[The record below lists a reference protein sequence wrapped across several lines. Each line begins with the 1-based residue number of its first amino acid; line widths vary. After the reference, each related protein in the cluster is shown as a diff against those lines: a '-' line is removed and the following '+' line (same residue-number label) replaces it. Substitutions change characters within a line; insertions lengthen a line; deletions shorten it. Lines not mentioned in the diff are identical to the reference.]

1 MKTNFI
7 KKFMLLTTAFA
18 VAFGMASVA
27 LASGAVINNA
37 SGDLKTVR
45 VSNYSA
51 QPGAMSW
58 GSTVNSAAG
67 QTVSVGIYYHSSGDV
82 AVQNLRIKLSPQTS
96 GSSSSHTFTATLSAD
111 NATSVTDS
119 ATVNVIDAVQSISY
133 IPTAVYWYPNQ
144 ACKNNPGCQ
153 PTPLAFGQNGGELFG
168 SGLLIGTIP
177 AGWSTQGGITVQFK
191 VSNNDVVGTVPSVTT
206 YAATGLSDTSG
217 SVTLKGFVNPNGT
230 SVSAWFK
237 YRRNGGAWVE
247 TTHQPIGTTAQN
259 ISKSLTG
266 LPGGNYEYQAVANDI
281 YHGDSKFFTLNGGG
295 SPCDPCDPC
304 GTHYPCSTG
313 DNAPSV
319 DTLSPTNIDTDSATL
334 RGNLTDDGNDTNDIY
349 FKWGTSSNNLSHT
362 LNAGTK
368 SNTGTFSKTL
378 SGLNEDTTYYYKAC
392 ADNSN
397 GSDCGVVESFDTDS
411 NGGCID
417 CCDSC
422 PSNNDRPDITTLNT
436 VAITTSTAVVD
447 GYYNANGC
455 SVTTYFEY
463 GRTNNLGSVTGSTS
477 RGNGSGSMAY
487 AFTSLAS
494 NTTYYYR
501 AVGTNCEGTT
511 RGSIKSFT
519 TRTGVVVDN
528 GGTVFVGTGGGSQ
541 FIKLMIDNHRTTVRS
556 GTDIAYDVSWE
567 NVTGSTLKN
576 LVLEVN
582 FDQMDVIDT
591 DMGSITHD
599 GHSVIVEIDSLGSH
613 DTGEMTI
620 TTKTAG
626 FLKDGEPIVAQ
637 AIMAFE
643 NPKTSATENAI
654 AYDSDEFT
662 TRGSTLGASIFG
674 LGLPTSLGGWLII
687 LLIILLIIVLARHF
701 MRQNQTHVVMN
712 NQAAH
717 PVDAAPTQAAGNDYI
732 VYRPTPPIK

>member
-1 MKTNFI
+1 
-7 KKFMLLTTAFA
+7 MLLTTAFA
-18 VAFGMASVA
+18 VAFGMATSA
-27 LASGAVINNA
+27 FASGAVINSS

-51 QPGAMSW
+51 QPGSMSW
-58 GSTVNSAAG
+58 GATVNSAAG
-67 QTVSVGIYYHSSGDV
+67 QTVSVGIYYHNSGDV
-82 AVQNLRIKLSPQTS
+82 ALQNLRIKLSPQTS

-119 ATVNVIDAVQSISY
+119 ATINVIDGAQSITY
-133 IPTAVYWYPNQ
+133 IPTAVLWYPNQ
-144 ACKNNPGCQ
+144 ACKNNPNCQ
-153 PTPLAFGQNGGELFG
+153 PTPLFFGQNGGELFG
-168 SGLLIGTIP
+168 AGLLIGTIP
-177 AGWSTQGGITVQFK
+177 AGWSTQGGLVVQFK

-206 YAATGLSDTSG
+206 YAAGSLSDTSG
-217 SVTLKGFVNPNGT
+217 SVTLKGFVNPNGNT
-230 SVSAWFK
+230 VSAWFK

-247 TTHQPIGTTAQN
+247 TTHQSIGTTAQN

-266 LPGGNYEYQAVANDI
+266 LPAGNYEYQAIANDI
-281 YHGDSKFFTLNGGG
+281 YHGESKFFTLHGDN
-295 SPCDPCDPC
+295 PTCDPCDPC
-304 GTHYPCSTG
+304 GDDYPCPSG
-313 DNAPSV
+313 DDAPDV

-334 RGNLTDDGNDTNDIY
+334 RGDLNDTGNDTNDIY

-362 LNAGTK
+362 LNAGSK
-368 SNTGTFSKTL
+368 SSTGTFSKTL
-378 SGLNEDTTYYYKAC
+378 SGLDEDETYYYKAC
-392 ADNSN
+392 ATNSN
-397 GSDCGVVESFDTDS
+397 GSDCGAVESFDTDS
-411 NGGCID
+411 EGGTCID
-417 CCDSC
+417 YGC
-422 PSNNDRPDITTLNT
+422 NGEDRPDITTLSA

-463 GRTNNLGSVTGSTS
+463 GRTNGLGSVTGSTN

-487 AFTSLAS
+487 AFTSLAP

-613 DTGEMTI
+613 DPGEMTI
-620 TTKTAG
+620 TTLNTG
-626 FLKDGEPIVAQ
+626 FLKDCEPVVSQ

-712 NQAAH
+712 NQPVR
-717 PVDAAPTQAAGNDYI
+717 PVDVAASPATGNDYI

>member
-7 KKFMLLTTAFA
+7 KKFTLLTTAFA
-18 VAFGMASVA
+18 VAFGMTSAVA
-27 LASGAVINNA
+27 FASGAVINST

-51 QPGAMSW
+51 QPGAMAW
-58 GSTVNSAAG
+58 GPTVNSAAG
-67 QTVSVGIYYHSSGDV
+67 QTVSVGIYYHNSGDV
-82 AVQNLRIKLSPQTS
+82 ALQNLRIKLSPQNS
-96 GSSSSHTFTATLSAD
+96 GSSSSHAFTATLSAD

-119 ATVNVIDAVQSISY
+119 ATINVIDAPQSVTY

-144 ACKNNPGCQ
+144 ACKNNPNCQ
-153 PTPLAFGQNGGELFG
+153 PTTLAFGQNGGELFG
-168 SGLLIGTIP
+168 SGLLIGTLP

-191 VSNNDVVGTVPSVTT
+191 VSNNGVVGTVPSVTT
-206 YAATGLSDTSG
+206 YAPTGLSDTSG
-217 SVTLKGFVNPNGT
+217 SVTLKGFVNPNGAN
-230 SVSAWFK
+230 VSAWFK

-247 TTHQPIGTTAQN
+247 TTHQSLGTTAQN
-259 ISKSLTG
+259 ISKNLSG
-266 LPGGNYEYQAVANDI
+266 LPGGNYEYQAVANDT
-281 YHGDSKFFTLNGGG
+281 YHGESKFFTLYGDAD
-295 SPCDPCDPC
+295 PCDPCDPC
-304 GTHYPCSTG
+304 GNDYPCSSG
-313 DNAPSV
+313 DDAPSV
-319 DTLSPTNIDTDSATL
+319 DTLSPTSIDTDSATL
-334 RGNLTDDGNDTNDIY
+334 RGDLNDDGNDTNDIY
-349 FKWGTSSNNLSHT
+349 FKWGTSSNNLNYT

-368 SNTGTFSKTL
+368 SSPGTFSKNL
-378 SGLNEDTTYYYKAC
+378 SGLDEDETYYYKAC
-392 ADNSN
+392 ATNSN
-397 GSDCGVVESFDTDS
+397 GSDCGAIESFDTDS
-411 NGGCID
+411 EDGQCID
-417 CCDSC
+417 YGC
-422 PSNNDRPDITTLNT
+422 NGEERPDITSLSA

-463 GRTNNLGSVTGSTS
+463 GRTDNLGSVTGSTN

-487 AFTSLAS
+487 AFTSLAP

-519 TRTGVVVDN
+519 TKI
-528 GGTVFVGTGGGSQ
+528 GTIIVNPVTPVFVGTGGGSQ
-541 FIKLMIDNHRTTVRS
+541 FIKLMIDNNRTTVRS
-556 GTDIAYDVSWE
+556 GTDIGYDVSWE

-599 GHSVIVEIDSLGSH
+599 GHSVIVEIDSLGSR
-613 DTGEMTI
+613 DTGEMTV
-620 TTKTAG
+620 TTRTAG
-626 FLKDGEPIVAQ
+626 FLKDGEPVVAQ

-643 NPKTSATENAI
+643 NPKTTATENAI

-662 TRGSTLGASIFG
+662 TRGSTLGASVFG

-687 LLIILLIIVLARHF
+687 LLVILLIIVLARHF
-701 MRQNQTHVVMN
+701 MRQNQTRVVMN
-712 NQAAH
+712 SQVAH
-717 PVDAAPTQAAGNDYI
+717 PIDAAPMQATGNDYM
-732 VYRPTPPIK
+732 VYRPTPPTK

>member
-1 MKTNFI
+1 
-7 KKFMLLTTAFA
+7 MLLTTAFA
-18 VAFGMASVA
+18 VAFGMASTA
-27 LASGAVINNA
+27 LAAGAVINSA

-51 QPGAMSW
+51 QPGSMSW
-58 GSTVNSAAG
+58 GATANSAAG
-67 QTVSVGIYYHSSGDV
+67 QTVSVGIYYHNSGDV
-82 AVQNLRIKLSPQTS
+82 ALQNLRIKLSPQTS

-111 NATSVTDS
+111 NASSITDS
-119 ATVNVIDAVQSISY
+119 ATVNVIDGAQSMSY
-133 IPTAVYWYPNQ
+133 IPTAVLWYPNQ

-153 PTPLAFGQNGGELFG
+153 PTPLFFGQNGGELFG
-168 SGLLIGTIP
+168 AGLLIGTIP
-177 AGWSTQGGITVQFK
+177 AGWSTQGGLVVQFK

-206 YAATGLSDTSG
+206 YAAGSLSDTSG

-247 TTHQPIGTTAQN
+247 TTHQSIGTTAQN

-266 LPGGNYEYQAVANDI
+266 LPAGEYEYQAVANDI
-281 YHGDSKFFTLNGGG
+281 YHGDSKFFTLHGDN
-295 SPCDPCDPC
+295 PTCDPCDPC
-304 GTHYPCSTG
+304 GTDYPCPSG

-319 DTLSPTNIDTDSATL
+319 DTLSPTSVDTDSATL
-334 RGNLTDDGNDTNDIY
+334 RGDLNDDGNDTNEIY

-368 SNTGTFSKTL
+368 SNTGTFSKNL

-392 ADNSN
+392 ATNSN
-397 GSDCGVVESFDTDS
+397 GSDCGAVESFDTDS

-422 PSNNDRPDITTLNT
+422 PSNNDRPDITTLST

-463 GRTNNLGSVTGSTS
+463 GRTNSLGSVTGSTS

-487 AFTSLAS
+487 AFTSLS
-494 NTTYYYR
+494 PNTTYYYR

-556 GTDIAYDVSWE
+556 GTDIGYDVSWE